1 MTPAEYA
8 LLAALKPIAEKVPEV
23 AETIT
28 KILTRAI
35 ELVAMSGKGGD
46 VRVWE
51 RAIVAAASEYASE
64 RTADEWMSLRPFGR
78 LETERP
84 VK

>member
-8 LLAALKPIAEKVPEV
+8 LLAALKPIAERVPEV

-64 RTADEWMSLRPFGR
+64 RTAEEWLSLRPFSR
-78 LETERP
+78 LDA
-84 VK
+84 